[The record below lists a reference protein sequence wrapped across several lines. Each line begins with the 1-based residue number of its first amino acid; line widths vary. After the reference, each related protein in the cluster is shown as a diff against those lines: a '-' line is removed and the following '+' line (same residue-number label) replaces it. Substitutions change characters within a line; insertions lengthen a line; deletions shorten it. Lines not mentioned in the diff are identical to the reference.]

1 MIIII
6 ILIIILI
13 LDVRSKEGFDSG
25 IFRDVEFRSA
35 DDPKICIHKLGSD
48 TDFNIEKKLHWWKE
62 LNHKNSKHILEYST
76 GTKLFNV
83 YRIDSINNNTFRWNI
98 NNYKDGCCKKT
109 NVGFY
114 PSKVPAD
121 NEWFKFKWVDNE
133 TCIIQTK
140 CGGYV
145 GGEIAHDKDIFAGS
159 DVPAAKIKLYSYTLN
174 RFLKAS
180 DFGETVSNTIN
191 KSIKSLLESTKTT
204 TASNSSKTK
213 KFNLKY
219 GAYYLIPKFINGN
232 IYLECTSSSP
242 PVQQFSIDS
251 NNNLITEPIG
261 NLGIRQIAPIKNINP
276 NVNTGEGT
284 ITLAKELCGDGRY
297 CSGPF
302 KRDKK
307 VDSARVKSI
316 YMKPGD
322 MPVYKCNTSN
332 NVNYVPIT
340 ELKLDKYINGNNIT
354 NNNSSPLPQFNLTC
368 DDKYLHPALL
378 NGKLIFNV
386 TSSRPSKPQFT
397 IDKNKDNIF
406 VNNISELGEFANYP
420 IGKIKGRA
428 TQNNQLTKVVLENY
442 LYGDGRYCS
451 GCNNRS
457 SLERLSKIFINPND
471 ITTYTCCKRP
481 NKSYISINQLRVVD
495 YEN

>member
-1 MIIII
+1 MNISDFINTYPTQIIMTMMIIII
-6 ILIIILI
+6 ILIITLI

-114 PSKVPAD
+114 SSKVPAD
-121 NEWFKFKWVDNE
+121 NEWFKFKWVDDE

-159 DVPAAKIKLYSYTLN
+159 DVPAAKIKLYSYSLN

-180 DFGETVSNTIN
+180 DFGETVSNIGIT
-191 KSIKSLLESTKTT
+191 SLLKSAKTKNITNSNTT
-204 TASNSSKTK
+204 TNSGKTK

-219 GAYYLIPKFINGN
+219 KAYYLIPKFINGA

-242 PVQQFSIDS
+242 SVQQFSIDS
-251 NNNLITEPIG
+251 HNNMFIKPINNPNYTKIIT
-261 NLGIRQIAPIKNINP
+261 IKNINP

-284 ITLAKELCGDGRY
+284 ITLTKELYGDGRY
-297 CSGPF
+297 CTGAF
-302 KRDKK
+302 KRVKR
-307 VDSARVKSI
+307 VDEARVKTI
-316 YMKPGD
+316 YLNLND
-322 MPVYKCNTSN
+322 MPVLRCGNSN
-332 NVNYVPIT
+332 NVNYVPIK
-340 ELKLDKYINGNNIT
+340 ELKLDKY
-354 NNNSSPLPQFNLTC
+354 
-368 DDKYLHPALL
+368 
-378 NGKLIFNV
+378 V
-386 TSSRPSKPQFT
+386 E
-397 IDKNKDNIF
+397 
-406 VNNISELGEFANYP
+406 V
-420 IGKIKGRA
+420 
-428 TQNNQLTKVVLENY
+428 
-442 LYGDGRYCS
+442 
-451 GCNNRS
+451 
-457 SLERLSKIFINPND
+457 
-471 ITTYTCCKRP
+471 
-481 NKSYISINQLRVVD
+481 
-495 YEN
+495 